1 MWRNWNPCAL
11 LEKIENDASAIQNHM
26 GLPQKLNTELSSDQI
41 RSVTQSCPTLCDP
54 MNRSMPGLP
63 VHHQLPEFTD
73 SCPSSQ

>member
-41 RSVTQSCPTLCDP
+41 RSVQSLSHVRLFATP
-54 MNRSMPGLP
+54 
-63 VHHQLPEFTD
+63 
-73 SCPSSQ
+73 